1 MEVTAMSAVEEKLSA
16 AQKLAE
22 MIVRHGK
29 VDLVRRNTITFRF
42 DDAGQPARAAVFHEI
57 ARSSA
62 KIED

>member
-1 MEVTAMSAVEEKLSA
+1 VTALTEKLTA

-42 DDAGQPARAAVFHEI
+42 EENGQAAKAAVFHEI
-57 ARSSA
+57 AA
-62 KIED
+62 AGQD

>member
-1 MEVTAMSAVEEKLSA
+1 MSQITEQLTA

-22 MIVRHGK
+22 MIVRNST

-42 DDAGQPARAAVFHEI
+42 EESNEAAKAAALHDI

-62 KIED
+62 KGE